1 MDHIT
6 HYYAYLLR
14 LWQTGL
20 PEQPTWRASLEDPHT
35 RQVTGFSS
43 LEALCEYLLQFN
55 RKEESN
61 ENSPG
66 VEVS

>member
-1 MDHIT
+1 
-6 HYYAYLLR
+6 
-14 LWQTGL
+14 L

-61 ENSPG
+61 EDSPG